1 MSQKETFSC
10 GAVVG
15 RLPPACQNRSVA
27 MEKMPPPVI
36 VTDGAAAA
44 DGGSLWIRISV
55 DGAARDYSL
64 DRALASRG
72 TPRYD
77 SIRGAHG
84 VLSNEERQELRVL
97 LERIADPGMWAG
109 IVGAFIQVLNRPDAS

>member
-1 MSQKETFSC
+1 
-10 GAVVG
+10 
-15 RLPPACQNRSVA
+15 

>member
-1 MSQKETFSC
+1 MEENAAPT
-10 GAVVG
+10 VV
-15 RLPPACQNRSVA
+15 
-27 MEKMPPPVI
+27 
-36 VTDGAAAA
+36 VTDGAAVA

-55 DGAARDYSL
+55 DGEARDYSL

-84 VLSNEERQELRVL
+84 VLSEGERRELRVL
-97 LERIADPGMWAG
+97 LERIAAPAMWAG
-109 IVGAFIQVLNRPDAS
+109 IVGTFIQVLKRPDES

>member
-1 MSQKETFSC
+1 MKENIST
-10 GAVVG
+10 A
-15 RLPPACQNRSVA
+15 
-27 MEKMPPPVI
+27 VI

-77 SIRGAHG
+77 SIRGEHG
-84 VLSNEERQELRVL
+84 LLSNAERRELRVL
-97 LERIADPGMWAG
+97 LERIADPAMWAG
-109 IVGAFIQVLNRPDAS
+109 IVGTFIQVLKRPDAS